1 MGIMFSSFRAPHHR
15 PSLAFD
21 AIEPQLE
28 TGDVML
34 FATTGPDNY
43 LARLGSWHQSSQSG
57 FLVRDRSGVE
67 GLYLCHSSL
76 SQDTHLGSTQLTSLT
91 QFFAESR
98 FDTVIIRRL
107 CVPLT
112 EEQKRR
118 VASFA
123 QESEGVRF
131 NRKVT
136 LLMQRT
142 DLPWMCAS
150 IICFHWSK
158 HSVERFI
165 CSELVVKMLQ
175 HLELVRGNNKE
186 YIPVVSRQS
195 GRRVYDSTLYQ
206 SSIIVKSS

>member
-1 MGIMFSSFRAPHHR
+1 MGVMFSSVRSPHR
-15 PSLAFD
+15 RNVAFE
-21 AIEPQLE
+21 AIEPELE

-57 FLVRDRSGVE
+57 FLIRDKSGVE
-67 GLYLCHSSL
+67 GLHLCHSCL
-76 SQDTHLGSTQLTSLT
+76 TEGPQLGSTQLISLR
-91 QFFAESR
+91 QFFAESP

-112 EEQKRR
+112 EEQKRQ

-123 QESEGVRF
+123 HESEGEKF

-150 IICFHWSK
+150 IICLHWSK

-175 HLELVRGNNKE
+175 NLEMVKGDNKE
-186 YIPVVSRQS
+186 YIPVVSRQT
-195 GRRVYDSTLYQ
+195 GRRVTDSTLYQ